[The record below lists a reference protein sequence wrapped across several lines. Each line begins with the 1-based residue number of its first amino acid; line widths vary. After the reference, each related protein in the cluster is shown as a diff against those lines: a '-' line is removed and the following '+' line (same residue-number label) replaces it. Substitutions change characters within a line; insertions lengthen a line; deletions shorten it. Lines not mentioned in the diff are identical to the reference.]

1 MKIIGVMGPEKKK
14 IMFFLYINTLIF
26 QHTLIL
32 FFKDRN
38 ISNMSKHIDFSTLNL
53 NLRFVSYIFSYF
65 LYKFKMAAKIY
76 LIVGAQTPKFIE
88 T

>member
-1 MKIIGVMGPEKKK
+1 MKIIGIMGPEKKK

-32 FFKDRN
+32 LFKDRN

-53 NLRFVSYIFSYF
+53 NLRFVQLFSVISYINS
-65 LYKFKMAAKIY
+65 KWP
-76 LIVGAQTPKFIE
+76 PKYI
-88 T
+88 

>member
-14 IMFFLYINTLIF
+14 SCFFLYINQLIF

-32 FFKDRN
+32 LFKDRN
-38 ISNMSKHIDFSTLNL
+38 ILNMSKHIDFSTLNL

-76 LIVGAQTPKFIE
+76 LIVNSRGPNP
-88 T
+88 